1 VAPCNKK
8 ALLAGLAFW
17 ALLSGVAADLSAQGL
32 PSDPITLGNGF
43 FTLGSQVDV
52 SAAPTDYKGWFNY
65 TDYQHDALRLFRVAV
80 SGAVRTGAHLEV
92 LGDVR
97 AEADITEG
105 DWTVRPYALYLRV
118 RPWVGRAFDIQAGE
132 IPPSFGTFG
141 RRGYGTD
148 NPLVGMPLAYQ
159 YLTALRADA
168 VPSSADD
175 LLRMRAHGWSVRYP
189 IGNTAAAPGLPV
201 VNALRYD
208 TGVQVHVGSG
218 LAEISVSLTNGTLA
232 KPLFGDDNDGKQLS
246 GRLALN
252 PTVGLILGVSGAR
265 GAYLARAVTDVLPPS
280 LRDNDY
286 AQQALGADV
295 EYSRG
300 HWLLRAELIVS
311 EWRVPTVN
319 SPYIADPVR
328 AVGTYVEW
336 RWRIRPRIF
345 LAGRVDHLG
354 FSEITG
360 SAGPLS
366 WDAPVTRI
374 ETGGGY
380 HLQRNLVL
388 QAVYQYNW
396 RDGGA
401 ARVLGTGSVQLRY
414 WF

>member
-1 VAPCNKK
+1 MPLRIRK
-8 ALLAGLAFW
+8 ALLAGLAAW
-17 ALLSGVAADLSAQGL
+17 ALLSGVAGSVSAQSL
-32 PSDPITLGNGF
+32 PSAPITLGNGLL
-43 FTLGSQVDV
+43 TLGSQVDV
-52 SAAPTDYKGWFNY
+52 SAGPSDYEGWFNY
-65 TDYQHDALRLFRVAV
+65 TDYQHDALRLFRAGI
-80 SGAVRTGAHLEV
+80 SGALRTGTHLEV

-105 DWTVRPYALYLRV
+105 EWILRPYALYVRV
-118 RPWVGRAFDIQAGE
+118 RPWAGRAFDVQAGE
-132 IPPSFGTFG
+132 IPPSFGAFG
-141 RRGYGTD
+141 RRGYGMD

-159 YLTALRADA
+159 YLTALRSDA

-175 LLRMRAHGWSVRYP
+175 LLKMRARGWLVHYP
-189 IGNTAAAPGLPV
+189 IGNPAAAPGLPV

-208 TGVQVHVGSG
+208 SGVQVHVGSR
-218 LAEISVSLTNGTLA
+218 LAELSVSLTNGTLA
-232 KPLFGDDNDGKQLS
+232 KPLFRDDNGGKQLS
-246 GRLALN
+246 ARLALN
-252 PTVGLILGVSGAR
+252 PTVGLVLGVSGAH
-265 GAYLARAVTDVLPPS
+265 GAYLARAVTDVLPPD
-280 LRDNDY
+280 LRDADY

-300 HWLLRAELIVS
+300 HWLVRAELVMS
-311 EWRVPTVN
+311 QWRIPAVN
-319 SPYIADPVR
+319 PPYITDPVR
-328 AVGTYVEW
+328 AVGTYLEG

-360 SAGPLS
+360 SAGTQS
-366 WDAPVTRI
+366 WDAPVTRV

-401 ARVLGTGSVQLRY
+401 ARTLGTGSVQLRY

>member
-1 VAPCNKK
+1 VRPRTKK
-8 ALLAGLAFW
+8 APLAGLAVW
-17 ALLSGVAADLSAQGL
+17 ALFWGAAANLSAQSL
-32 PSDPITLGNGF
+32 PSDPFTLGNGV

-52 SAAPTDYKGWFNY
+52 SAAPTDYRGWFNY

-80 SGAVRTGAHLEV
+80 SGVLRTGSHLQV

-105 DWTVRPYALYLRV
+105 EWTVRPYALYVRV
-118 RPWVGRAFDIQAGE
+118 RPWAGRAFDIQAGE
-132 IPPSFGTFG
+132 IPPSFGTYG

-159 YLTALRADA
+159 YLTALRSDA

-175 LLRMRAHGWSVRYP
+175 LLRMRAHGWSVHYP
-189 IGNTAAAPGLPV
+189 IGNTAAGPGLPV

-208 TGVQVHVGSG
+208 SGVQVHVGSG
-218 LAEISVSLTNGTLA
+218 LTELSVSVTSGTLA
-232 KPLFGDDNDGKQLS
+232 NPLFRDDNSGKQLS
-246 GRLALN
+246 ARLEFN
-252 PTVGLILGVSGAR
+252 PAVGLVLGVSGAR
-265 GAYLARAVTDVLPPS
+265 GAYLARSVIDVLPPD
-280 LRDNDY
+280 LRDADY
-286 AQQALGADV
+286 LQQALGADV

-300 HWLLRAELIVS
+300 HWLLRAELIMS
-311 EWRVPTVN
+311 DWRVPTIN
-319 SPYIADPVR
+319 PPHIADPVR
-328 AVGTYVEW
+328 AVGAYVEG
-336 RWRIRPRIF
+336 RWRIRPRVF

-374 ETGGGY
+374 EAGGGY
-380 HLQRNLVL
+380 YLQRNLVL
-388 QAVYQYNW
+388 EAVFQHNW
-396 RDGGA
+396 RDGGTV
-401 ARVLGTGSVQLRY
+401 RTLGTGSVQLRY